1 MVICYAVNVN
11 NNAYSGYK
19 RYMVTRN
26 YFAFLYRILV
36 EMAANNVISFVKVR
50 RFMRLE

>member
-1 MVICYAVNVN
+1 MSITMHTVAISA
-11 NNAYSGYK
+11 
-19 RYMVTRN
+19 MVTRN